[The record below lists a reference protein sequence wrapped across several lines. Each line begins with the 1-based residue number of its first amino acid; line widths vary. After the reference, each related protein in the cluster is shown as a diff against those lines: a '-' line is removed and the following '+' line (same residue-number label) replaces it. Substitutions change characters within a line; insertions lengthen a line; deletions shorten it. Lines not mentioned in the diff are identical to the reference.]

1 MLTSAAPD
9 QSPGFVRGGVGLGGL
24 ARRARVGVLYALCGS
39 LALYPLLEQ
48 FIVPVLGLSFL
59 LAASSVLARVVRSG
73 FAVPRSFIWAIWGIY
88 GTLYGVWFGIALMH
102 GNPIAYI
109 TQDAFGFL
117 LYLSAMPV
125 LFLYVHDHQLQKN
138 LFRFIEG
145 CSLTIGTLSVLLVA
159 GFYIVFGEITD
170 ESMFGINLFL
180 RTLGLSWFVDHNN
193 GLLGLYTNTAHLM
206 LLGSALALHRLSQRY
221 RHRDMLLVL
230 LYLVGMFLDG
240 RRALVITA
248 LLQLLIV
255 SPPLL
260 MRLRPNQRFLLVTGA
275 VVASAL
281 LVLTNLDWI
290 EKRYTLTS
298 DEDISTEARQAQIP
312 PLLDKIA
319 ENPVFGGGFGT
330 VASML
335 RSDVRP
341 YSYEVDF
348 LATLMKLGLLGGTIY
363 FGTYLW
369 MLGYAGRN
377 RGSFGRFVVS
387 AGVPFFFYMGA
398 NGNQAMSTDSAV
410 FHIFIFLMIAYS
422 RPQPA
427 RGTLVPPAE
436 RPATP

>member
-1 MLTSAAPD
+1 
-9 QSPGFVRGGVGLGGL
+9 
-24 ARRARVGVLYALCGS
+24 VLYALGGS
-39 LALYPLLEQ
+39 LALYPLLEK
-48 FIVPVLGLSFL
+48 FIVPVLALSFV
-59 LAASSVLARVVRSG
+59 LAAASVAFRLAADG
-73 FAVPRSFIWAIWGIY
+73 FAVPRSFIWGIWGIY
-88 GTLYGVWFGIALMH
+88 GTLYGVWFGISLIH
-102 GNPIAYI
+102 DNPINYI
-109 TQDAFGFL
+109 TQDSFGFL

-125 LFLYVHDHQLQKN
+125 LFLYVHYHRLQVN

-145 CSLTIGTLSVLLVA
+145 CALTIGMASVLLVA

-180 RTLGLSWFVDHNN
+180 RTLGLAWFIDHNH

-206 LLGSALALHRLSQRY
+206 LLGSAMALYRLSREY
-221 RHRDMLLVL
+221 RRRDVLLVL
-230 LYLVGMFLDG
+230 LYLVGMILDG

-248 LLQLLIV
+248 VLQLLIV
-255 SPPLL
+255 TPRMMS
-260 MRLRPNQRFLLVTGA
+260 RLRPTQRFALVTGA
-275 VVASAL
+275 IVTTAL

-290 EKRYTLTS
+290 EQRFAFTS
-298 DEDISTEARQAQIP
+298 DDISTAARQDQIP

-330 VASML
+330 VASLL

-341 YSYEVDF
+341 FSYEVDI

-369 MLGYAGRN
+369 MLGRAGRT
-377 RGSFGRFVVS
+377 RGSFGLFVVS
-387 AGVPFFFYMGA
+387 AGVPFFFYMGT

-422 RPQPA
+422 RPQPV
-427 RGTLVPPAE
+427 RGKPAPAE
-436 RPATP
+436 EPATP